1 MTARSTVPPRLVW
14 SSLIFLGGAVAQA
27 LSSQTILTSQ
37 LTATSFVSGEL
48 WQGVVE
54 FLGGQL
60 RHDPSGIATAEVGF
74 LPLLAVWLLI
84 AGVGWLL
91 AARLIRRH
99 HQSSWQ
105 DSLALSGFAL
115 GWWWLMGVWELALL
129 LAFAIG
135 WESLEQLLLVTPQFW
150 QAMALAGWLVHP
162 FAVSPRRS
170 GEWGV
175 GSGEQGHNQNN
186 AAVQPSHSPL
196 PTPHSPLFSTF
207 VSRHSSLKSVA
218 VLIAIY
224 IVVFTAMNWRLWFNL
239 RIPHGDSAMY
249 EEHLWNLWHG
259 KGFRS
264 YLDQGLFLGEHIQVI
279 HLLLLPLHLVWP
291 SHLLMELCESTA
303 LALGAIPIF
312 RMTQRS
318 TGSARAG
325 LLMSAAYLLY
335 FPLHFLDIE
344 VDLKT
349 FRPESFCVPF
359 FLFAFEALEEG
370 RWRRMLVLLAFALS
384 AKEDYSIIIA
394 PLGVWIAA
402 TAWLQARPALGAGL
416 VIPTALGAGLP
427 TPPLVTTAGLPPP
440 NGDLR
445 SIPAA
450 GSGDPRRA
458 LLSGDPRRARF
469 IVGLSLAVFGV
480 VYLLLAILVVIPW
493 FRSGA
498 ELHYVRYFPK
508 FGSSMGEVAKNMLMN
523 PSLLFSELLTAKT
536 ALYALAMLLPV
547 GFIALLSPSR
557 LAVGLP
563 LFGILCLNELAADP
577 RHHFHAPLV
586 PIVFW
591 ATAIGVGNAG
601 RVFGKLRSLISPS
614 PHLPISPSQTADSF
628 ARQFV
633 WASAFTSGLFLS
645 LSPAGIGF
653 WDAGSSMSLWRLYAH
668 DPRADHFPKVLAK
681 IPHESRVASTDFVH
695 PRFTHHARSYDYSKV
710 LRRVANY
717 EDRVPD
723 DTDFIVI
730 DARGPYSG
738 IKSPDQVRE
747 LQTAPDR
754 WEVLPDET
762 DGYFIV
768 LRRK

>member
-1 MTARSTVPPRLVW
+1 MNSATTISRRLIASILCV
-14 SSLIFLGGAVAQA
+14 FGGIVAQT
-27 LSSQTILTSQ
+27 LSSQTILGSES
-37 LTATSFVSGEL
+37 LAANFFSREL
-48 WQGVVE
+48 WQAQVKR
-54 FLGGQL
+54 LGEWIQNDNSAGM
-60 RHDPSGIATAEVGF
+60 SGDVIQQAILAEVHF
-74 LPLLAVWLLI
+74 FPLFCVWSVI
-84 AGVGWLL
+84 AGVGVTL
-91 AARLIRRH
+91 AARLIRQH
-99 HQSSWQ
+99 HRSTWS
-105 DSLALSGFAL
+105 DSFITAGFAC
-115 GWWWLMGVWELALL
+115 GWWWLMGVWELAGL
-129 LAFAIG
+129 LAFVFNLPFLA
-135 WESLEQLLLVTPQFW
+135 QLQFVTPQFW
-150 QAMALAGWLVHP
+150 QAIALAGWLVQP
-162 FAVSPRRS
+162 FTRRS
-170 GEWGV
+170 GEGR
-175 GSGEQGHNQNN
+175 GARDEQDKNN
-186 AAVQPSHSPL
+186 AAVLPPNSPL
-196 PTPHSPLFSTF
+196 ASRPSPLLSTF

-224 IVVFTAMNWRLWFNL
+224 IVVFTAMNWRLWQNL

-279 HLLLLPLHLVWP
+279 HLLLLPLHFFWP

-325 LLMSAAYLLY
+325 LLMSAAFLLY

-370 RWRRMLVLLAFALS
+370 RFRRALILLAIALS

-394 PLGVWIAA
+394 PLGVWIAT
-402 TAWLQARPALGAGL
+402 TAWFQKRPNPALGAGL
-416 VIPTALGAGLP
+416 L
-427 TPPLVTTAGLPPP
+427 TPPLGTTAGLPQS

-445 SIPAA
+445 STSAA

-458 LLSGDPRRARF
+458 QGSAPHHRIIL
-469 IVGLSLAVFGV
+469 GLCLALFGV

-508 FGSSMGEVAKNMLMN
+508 FGNTMVEVAKNMLTN
-523 PSLLFSELLTAKT
+523 PRLLFGELLTAKT
-536 ALYALAMLLPV
+536 ALYSLMMLAPV
-547 GFIALLSPSR
+547 GFLALLSPTR

-563 LFGILCLNELAADP
+563 LFSILCLSEFAGDGP

-586 PIVFW
+586 PVVFW

-601 RVFGKLRSLISPS
+601 RVFAKLRSLVTLSP
-614 PHLPISPSQTADSF
+614 PHRVTPTPADSF

-633 WASAFTSGLFLS
+633 WASAFTSGLFFS
-645 LSPAGIGF
+645 LGPAGIAF
-653 WDAGSSMSLWRLYAH
+653 WDPGSPMPLRKLYAR
-668 DPRADHFPKVLAK
+668 DPRADQFEKVFTK
-681 IPHESRVASTDFVH
+681 IPRESRVASTDFVH
-695 PRFTHHARSYDYSKV
+695 ARFTHHERSYDYSKV

-747 LQTAPDR
+747 LQTEPDH
-754 WEVLPDET
+754 WDLLLDET
-762 DGYFIV
+762 DGHFIV
-768 LRRK
+768 LRRRTSRF

>member
-1 MTARSTVPPRLVW
+1 MN
-14 SSLIFLGGAVAQA
+14 SSLTVSRRLTVSILCVFGGIAAQA
-27 LSSQTILTSQ
+27 LSWQTILTFDT
-37 LTATSFVSGEL
+37 TATCFLSREL
-48 WQGVVE
+48 WQSIVE
-54 FLGGQL
+54 FLGG
-60 RHDPSGIATAEVGF
+60 RMSISDGVIVGEVDF
-74 LPLLAVWLLI
+74 LPLFGLWSLA
-84 AGVGWLL
+84 AGISWSL
-91 AARLIRRH
+91 AARLIRQH
-99 HQSSWQ
+99 HRSTWN
-105 DSLALSGFAL
+105 DSFATSGFAF
-115 GWWWLMGVWELALL
+115 GWWWLIGAWELVGI
-129 LAFAIG
+129 LAFFFG
-135 WESLEQLLLVTPQFW
+135 WPSLVQLLRITPQFW
-150 QAMALAGWLVHP
+150 QATALAGWLVHL
-162 FAVSPRRS
+162 FAVSRRR
-170 GEWGV
+170 
-175 GSGEQGHNQNN
+175 GEQHRDN
-186 AAVQPSHSPL
+186 ASGLPSN
-196 PTPHSPLFSTF
+196 SPLFATF
-207 VSRHSSLKSVA
+207 VSRHSSLKSVT

-259 KGFRS
+259 HGFRS

-279 HLLLLPLHLVWP
+279 HLLLLPLHLLWP

-325 LLMSAAYLLY
+325 LLMAAAYLLY

-344 VDLKT
+344 IDLKT

-370 RWRRMLVLLAFALS
+370 RLRRTLILLAIALS

-402 TAWLQARPALGAGL
+402 TAWFQKRATTPLPKGEADRATQRRMILGL
-416 VIPTALGAGLP
+416 C
-427 TPPLVTTAGLPPP
+427 
-440 NGDLR
+440 
-445 SIPAA
+445 
-450 GSGDPRRA
+450 
-458 LLSGDPRRARF
+458 
-469 IVGLSLAVFGV
+469 LAVFGV

-493 FRSGA
+493 FRGGA

-508 FGSSMGEVAKNMLMN
+508 FGSSMGEVAKNMLTN
-523 PSLLFSELLTAKT
+523 PSLLFGELLTAKT
-536 ALYALAMLLPV
+536 ALYALSLLAPV
-547 GFIALLSPSR
+547 GFVALLSPGR

-563 LFGILCLNELAADP
+563 LFGILCLSEFSGDGP

-586 PIVFW
+586 PVVFW
-591 ATAIGVGNAG
+591 ATAIGVGRAG
-601 RVFGKLRSLISPS
+601 RVFEKLRSLITLSPPHLVTPS
-614 PHLPISPSQTADSF
+614 PTAADSV

-645 LSPAGIGF
+645 LSPAGIAF

-668 DPRADHFPKVLAK
+668 DPRADHFPKVIAK
-681 IPHESRVASTDFVH
+681 IPRESRVASTDFVH
-695 PRFTHHARSYDYSKV
+695 PRFTHHERSYDYSHY
-710 LRRVANY
+710 RRRITGY

-730 DARGPYSG
+730 DTRHPYSG
-738 IKSPDQVRE
+738 LKSPDQVRE
-747 LQTAPDR
+747 LQTEPDR
-754 WEVLPDET
+754 WELLSDET
-762 DGYFIV
+762 DGDFIV